1 MKFFFNCAMLFFL
14 FFSLSSCTT
23 VQVSK
28 DVQSGRAALEQGRP
42 EEALT
47 YFAAAARRDPS
58 YTTRFTLLNTGI
70 LTYIGRAYYE
80 MGEKEKALASLKR
93 AKDSTSD
100 DYFAR
105 IYLGLVMSQNGKE
118 REGMAE
124 LDAGLE
130 GLGIWLESL
139 PGQGQEGQYWDPAG
153 HLQKS
158 ITETRSLLREE
169 SINLARVNED
179 VRWLGKEFEAEIDEV
194 RHDIGQISYD
204 EADGD

>member
-1 MKFFFNCAMLFFL
+1 MKFFFNYAMPFFL
-14 FFSLSSCTT
+14 FCSLSSCTT

-28 DVQSGRAALEQGRP
+28 DVQSGRAALKQGRP

-47 YFAAAARRDPS
+47 HFEAAARRDPS
-58 YTTRFTLLNTGI
+58 YTTRFTLLTTGI
-70 LTYIGRAYYE
+70 WTYIGRAYYE

-105 IYLGLVMSQNGKE
+105 IYLGLVMYQNGKE
-118 REGMAE
+118 REGIAE

-130 GLGIWLESL
+130 GLEIWLESL
-139 PGQGQEGQYWDPAG
+139 SGQGQAGEYWDPGG

-158 ITETRSLLREE
+158 IAETRRLLREE
-169 SINLARVNED
+169 RISLARVDEN
-179 VRWLGKEFEAEIDEV
+179 VRWLGKNFEAEIDEA
-194 RHDIGQISYD
+194 RHDKSQISYD
-204 EADGD
+204 EADG

>member
-1 MKFFFNCAMLFFL
+1 MKFFFNYAMPFFL

-28 DVQSGRAALEQGRP
+28 DVQSGRAALKQGRP

-47 YFAAAARRDPS
+47 HFEAAARQDPS

-70 LTYIGRAYYE
+70 WTYIGRAYYE

-93 AKDSTSD
+93 AKNSTSD

-105 IYLGLVMSQNGKE
+105 IYVGLVMSQNGKE
-118 REGMAE
+118 REGIAE

-130 GLGIWLESL
+130 RLEIWLESL
-139 PGQGQEGQYWDPAG
+139 PGQSQGGQYWDPDG
-153 HLQKS
+153 HLQKT
-158 ITETRSLLREE
+158 IAETRSLLREE
-169 SINLARVNED
+169 RINLARVDEN
-179 VRWLGKEFEAEIDEV
+179 VRWLGKKFEKEIEEV
-194 RHDIGQISYD
+194 RHDKGHISYD
-204 EADGD
+204 EADG

>member
-1 MKFFFNCAMLFFL
+1 MKFFFNYAMPFFL

-28 DVQSGRAALEQGRP
+28 DVQSGRAALKQGRP

-47 YFAAAARRDPS
+47 HFEAAARQDPS

-70 LTYIGRAYYE
+70 WTYIGRAYYE

-93 AKDSTSD
+93 AKNSTSD

-118 REGMAE
+118 REGIAE

-130 GLGIWLESL
+130 RLEIWLESL
-139 PGQGQEGQYWDPAG
+139 PGQSQGGQYWDPDG
-153 HLQKS
+153 HLQKT
-158 ITETRSLLREE
+158 IAETRSLLREE
-169 SINLARVNED
+169 RINLARVDEN
-179 VRWLGKEFEAEIDEV
+179 VRWLGKKFENEIEEV
-194 RHDIGQISYD
+194 RHDKGHISYD
-204 EADGD
+204 EADG